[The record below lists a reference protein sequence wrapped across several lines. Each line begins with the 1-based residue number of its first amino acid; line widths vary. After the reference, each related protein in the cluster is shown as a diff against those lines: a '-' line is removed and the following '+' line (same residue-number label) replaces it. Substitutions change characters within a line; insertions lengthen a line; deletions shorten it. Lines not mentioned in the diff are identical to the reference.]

1 MKPSKVTRLDPA
13 DFPLGML
20 NDAALLLYEARHW
33 YSLRPEFI
41 ERIEAFLQSVDW
53 HPPGQTLEKY
63 NRQIARERIDARR
76 MTDPSAPVPQ
86 KP

>member
-1 MKPSKVTRLDPA
+1 MTADGVTRFDSG

-20 NDAALLLYEARHW
+20 NDAAMLLYEARHW

-53 HPPGQTLEKY
+53 HPPGQTLDRY
-63 NRQIARERIDARR
+63 NRQIARERIEARR
-76 MTDPSAPVPQ
+76 AGGDQ
-86 KP
+86 G